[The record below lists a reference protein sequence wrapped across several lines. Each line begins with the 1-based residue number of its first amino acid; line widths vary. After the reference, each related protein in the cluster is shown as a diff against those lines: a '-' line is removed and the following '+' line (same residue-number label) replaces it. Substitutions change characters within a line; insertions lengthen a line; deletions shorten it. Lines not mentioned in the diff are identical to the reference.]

1 MKKPRLRLRL
11 GVVVALPFAFALLL
25 SQRGRADAPVGQ
37 FVVNGAVVTDTKTGL
52 IWQKALGMTEVT
64 FDDAQTYCA
73 NLTLGGSSAWRAP
86 SIKELQTLADDEST
100 DYPAHE
106 NEAFDAVGD
115 NFWVWSSTP
124 AVSPPGQAWRVDFR
138 ECTAENAIA
147 SNLHAVR
154 CVR

>member
-1 MKKPRLRLRL
+1 MKKTRLPLTL
-11 GVVVALPFAFALLL
+11 SAVAALALALLL

-52 IWQKALGMTEVT
+52 IWQKALGMTQVS
-64 FDDAQTYCA
+64 FAGAQTYCA

-86 SIKELQTLADDEST
+86 SIKELQTLGNDETT

-106 NEAFDAVGD
+106 NKAFDAVGD
-115 NFWVWSSTP
+115 DFWIWSSTP
-124 AVSPPGQAWRVDFR
+124 VVGTPGEAWRVDFR
-138 ECTAENAIA
+138 EDSAEATIDT
-147 SNLHAVR
+147 NLHAIR

>member
-1 MKKPRLRLRL
+1 VKKPRLPL
-11 GVVVALPFAFALLL
+11 ALSVLAALAFALFL

-52 IWQKALGMTEVT
+52 IWQKALGMTEVS
-64 FDDAQTYCA
+64 FADAQTYCA

-86 SIKELQTLADDEST
+86 SIKELQTLGNDETT
-100 DYPAHE
+100 DFPAHE
-106 NEAFDAVGD
+106 QKAFEAVGND
-115 NFWVWSSTP
+115 FWIWSSTP
-124 AVSPPGQAWRVDFR
+124 FVGAADEAWRVDFR
-138 ECTAENAIA
+138 ECSAEHMIA